1 MPLCRPLL
9 NAKICSNHCL
19 IVNFSGKNE
28 ISNVKPNANYYQSR
42 SMKKGVSREKRVK
55 IIRIKVC
62 PSTKP
67 TQGTKQCIILTYC
80 ICGRIVP
87 EVHLTFPPKEIF
99 LLGKRVPKMYLAML
113 ESMFV

>member
-42 SMKKGVSREKRVK
+42 SMKKGVSRKDLRSSELKYVL
-55 IIRIKVC
+55 
-62 PSTKP
+62 P
-67 TQGTKQCIILTYC
+67 QN
-80 ICGRIVP
+80 
-87 EVHLTFPPKEIF
+87 
-99 LLGKRVPKMYLAML
+99 LLREPNNV
-113 ESMFV
+113 